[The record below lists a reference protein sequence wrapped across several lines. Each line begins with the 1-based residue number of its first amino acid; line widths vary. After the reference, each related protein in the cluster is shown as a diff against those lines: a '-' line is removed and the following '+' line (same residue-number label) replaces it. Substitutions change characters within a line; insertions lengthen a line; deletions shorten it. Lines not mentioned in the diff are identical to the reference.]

1 MRAKRFSVLL
11 LIVLW
16 GAGVALAQTEWADY
30 PVNTVLGPGDPGTWD
45 ELARVEP
52 AVLFDGSVYHMW
64 FAGYDATWSG
74 GGLGHAT
81 SPDGVVW
88 TVLPLDPVLPPGDPG
103 EWDELIWNR
112 PAVIYDGSVFHMWYG
127 GEDAQGIVRGGYATS
142 LDGITWAKYPGNPVF
157 DVGPPGSWDS
167 GHARPGAVVLD
178 GDTYRMWYSGWG
190 YQYYGAIGYA
200 ESTDGVN
207 WTKWLYPVLDGASPP
222 AWDVEVFNP
231 TVVFDGFV
239 YHLLYGGYDRSGGDW
254 MVGYAFSNIPLA
266 FHRHLD
272 KSVMSVDGED
282 VYVLPVVF
290 DGSTWHGWYTSLSL
304 SGEWGIY
311 YATSTCCAGIFGDDF
326 ETGDTSLWS
335 TTVP

>member
-1 MRAKRFSVLL
+1 M
-11 LIVLW
+11 I
-16 GAGVALAQTEWADY
+16 Y
-30 PVNTVLGPGDPGTWD
+30 
-45 ELARVEP
+45 
-52 AVLFDGSVYHMW
+52 
-64 FAGYDATWSG
+64 
-74 GGLGHAT
+74 
-81 SPDGVVW
+81 
-88 TVLPLDPVLPPGDPG
+88 G
-103 EWDELIWNR
+103 E
-112 PAVIYDGSVFHMWYG
+112 SVFHMWYG

-142 LDGITWAKYPGNPVF
+142 PDGITWGKYPGNPVF

-190 YQYYGAIGYA
+190 YQYYGAIGFA
-200 ESTDGVN
+200 ESTDGIN

-254 MVGYAFSNIPLA
+254 MVGYAFSGNPIA
-266 FHRHLD
+266 FRRHLD

-304 SGEWGIY
+304 PASAVSITPPPPAALASSETISRPVTPPGGQQRCRSSVGGEWRRCWCY
-311 YATSTCCAGIFGDDF
+311 ESTVKEKTNGHH
-326 ETGDTSLWS
+326 
-335 TTVP
+335 